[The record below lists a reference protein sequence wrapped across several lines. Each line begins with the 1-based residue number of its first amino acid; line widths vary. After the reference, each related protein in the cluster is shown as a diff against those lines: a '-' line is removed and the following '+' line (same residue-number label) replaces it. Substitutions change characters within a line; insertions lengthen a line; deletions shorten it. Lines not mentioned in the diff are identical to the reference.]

1 MKCIVLIWFNI
12 FASLYVFWL
21 FAFMNEKWKLR
32 NSLTFVSNYVILVHF
47 YSLYETWSYLQSTCM
62 QILTT
67 SSIYAFGSMM
77 TVLTFGN
84 MLSWW
89 ANISRTQMWT
99 TQNMFTHSLLYL
111 IHNLI
116 NIAMS
121 SYEYNIN

>member
-47 YSLYETWSYLQSTCM
+47 NSLYETWSYLQSTCM